1 MVKEIL
7 LPPHLKV
14 AETVT
19 DQEYA
24 KAKWQSQVILLVAL
38 AAGVVVAAIL
48 MFLWSGMK
56 GLVVGG
62 LAGVGSERLMDQILT
77 EGKKM
82 RTQRMK
88 VYPQL
93 RDYLKRQGGA

>member
-1 MVKEIL
+1 
-7 LPPHLKV
+7 
-14 AETVT
+14 
-19 DQEYA
+19 
-24 KAKWQSQVILLVAL
+24 
-38 AAGVVVAAIL
+38 

-62 LAGVGSERLMDQILT
+62 LAGVGSERLMDQILP